1 MIMVL
6 LGTYIY
12 IYIFPETFIM
22 KKGGK
27 KLFEFWILSCWRN
40 TMRYCRPVFRFGTT
54 IKKKSGNN
62 TQGCHSNS
70 WSSPWAR
77 PCQDISACMGEDRRP
92 ETGGMFCPT
101 MLAVKTILDLS
112 LAFCHNCY
120 ALNKSVSATLLWYVK
135 MWYFEQLKKE
145 DIFLYHFYITWTG
158 WYSVFI

>member
-6 LGTYIY
+6 LGVCVCTY
-12 IYIFPETFIM
+12 PETFIM
-22 KKGGK
+22 KKGK
-27 KLFEFWILSCWRN
+27 TFFFFFFEFWILSCWRN
-40 TMRYCRPVFRFGTT
+40 TMRYCHPVLRFGTT

-62 TQGCHSNS
+62 TQGCPSNS
-70 WSSPWAR
+70 WSPHWAR

-101 MLAVKTILDLS
+101 MLAVKTVLDLS

-120 ALNKSVSATLLWYVK
+120 ALNKSASATLLWYVK

-145 DIFLYHFYITWTG
+145 DSLPWTL
-158 WYSVFI
+158 VFPLHIEA